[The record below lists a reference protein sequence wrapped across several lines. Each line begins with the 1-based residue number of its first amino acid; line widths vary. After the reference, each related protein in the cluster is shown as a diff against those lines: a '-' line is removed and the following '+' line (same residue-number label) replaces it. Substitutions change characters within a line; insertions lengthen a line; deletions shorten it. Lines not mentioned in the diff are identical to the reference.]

1 MSRRESMSTITSIG
15 LLWVEH
21 IYIIMRTIWQRRNAS
36 RSLSFILLWILFSNV
51 AMYQSYI
58 HNIAKYVVLTFRIS
72 LKNLLFILLHF
83 TLTKLSY
90 ISIFDLSLVLVE
102 QFYMHSW
109 RNGDDETQMKSSD
122 NVSASVRTDS
132 YCNSFQ
138 AWMISREILRS
149 FMFLFK
155 VKCFINSKFLFYKF
169 VYAFSLQFVYLFS
182 FFFVLLGVGKS
193 SWRFSR

>member
-1 MSRRESMSTITSIG
+1 
-15 LLWVEH
+15 
-21 IYIIMRTIWQRRNAS
+21 MRTIWQRRNAS

-90 ISIFDLSLVLVE
+90 ISACIFDLSLVLVE

-109 RNGDDETQMKSSD
+109 RNGDDETQDEELWQCFCISSD
-122 NVSASVRTDS
+122 GLLLQLFPSMND
-132 YCNSFQ
+132 
-138 AWMISREILRS
+138 
-149 FMFLFK
+149 FMR
-155 VKCFINSKFLFYKF
+155 FY
-169 VYAFSLQFVYLFS
+169 VPLCS
-182 FFFVLLGVGKS
+182 
-193 SWRFSR
+193 FSRWSVS